1 MRISAFLEN
10 ISQIAQKSEQS
21 MMEVL
26 KELKAEGLESVYTE
40 YSRVMKE
47 REQEMI
53 ELLNMCG
60 LKLEGLWDT
69 IPIHEMSETEVKEEY
84 MGLVDCAARNGA
96 KHVLITP
103 GGFHKSV
110 DPKKITREE
119 VLEREEDIQYIMKQ
133 VNHAVIYGRNK
144 GVDIT
149 LEDYDIFTS
158 PVVFPDV
165 LRRFFEEIPDLKCSF
180 DTGNFISCDY
190 DVMKE
195 FPYYKDRIVAI
206 HLKDRIENDNQGGRE
221 KTPYITESGRKYYP
235 IAVGYGDMHIPEIV
249 KEMKNENYDG
259 AGIIELFGADDMK
272 NQMLK
277 SIHWIKE
284 NT

>member
-10 ISQIAQKSEQS
+10 IDQIAQKGGQS
-21 MMEVL
+21 IMEVL
-26 KELKAEGLESVYTE
+26 KELKSEGLESVYTE
-40 YSRVMKE
+40 YSRAIKE
-47 REQEMI
+47 REQEMM

-69 IPIHEMSETEVKEEY
+69 IPIHEMKEVEAKEEY
-84 MGLVDCAARNGA
+84 VGLVDCAERNGA

-103 GGFHKSV
+103 GGFH
-110 DPKKITREE
+110 KITREE
-119 VLEREEDIQYIMKQ
+119 VLEREEDIQYIIKQ
-133 VNHAVIYGRNK
+133 VNNAVIYGKNK
-144 GVDIT
+144 GVDVT

-165 LRRFFEEIPDLKCSF
+165 LRRFFEEIPNLKCSF

-195 FPYYKDRIVAI
+195 FTYYKDRIVAF

-235 IAVGYGDMHIPEIV
+235 IAVGYGNMHIAEIV
-249 KEMKNENYDG
+249 KEMSNENFDG
-259 AGIIELFGADDMK
+259 AGIIELFGSDDMK